1 MSNLEL
7 LSQSPT
13 VFETGAAVSM
23 NQHIGVM
30 PNRLTSPKVVFGSVN
45 PGSETIDCFKQITP
59 ETAPPDR
66 DLGWLPQITP
76 LSFKRLIS
84 SSVKPSQSR

>member
-23 NQHIGVM
+23 NEHIGVM

-59 ETAPPDR
+59 ETVA
-66 DLGWLPQITP
+66 
-76 LSFKRLIS
+76 
-84 SSVKPSQSR
+84 